1 MRPAIRAG
9 IGEGVVH
16 ASKMAVSKITVMF
29 KSKVTELVDQLQ
41 AKFPALMVIP
51 CMAINT
57 MSGTDLLETYA
68 RTVSEPYHDRIVAM
82 DETFFLTVSEDD
94 IRKVSCDADLS
105 MLSMVRS
112 LWKDLDCDDKAVVWN
127 YFTVFERLTSA
138 WRAHE

>member
-105 MLSMVRS
+105 MLSMVVVVEGSRLRRQGSRVELLYS
-112 LWKDLDCDDKAVVWN
+112 LRTAD
-127 YFTVFERLTSA
+127 ERMEGT
-138 WRAHE
+138 